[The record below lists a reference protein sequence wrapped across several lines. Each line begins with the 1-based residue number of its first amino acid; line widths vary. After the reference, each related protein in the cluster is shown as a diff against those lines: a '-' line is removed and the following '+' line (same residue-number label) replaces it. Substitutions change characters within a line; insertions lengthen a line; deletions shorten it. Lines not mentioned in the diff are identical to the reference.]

1 VNSQPPPCQK
11 KHLWKQRETNQPT
24 PSGNETPTDCGTEQ
38 RASVLTH
45 HERNTMYYRASSFLL
60 AAAMSASTYCA
71 AQFNSFAGDLDS
83 NNPFHQLPTISGTI
97 NSINGTP
104 LHDIRIEVRA
114 MGTGS
119 VIETCFSSANGTFE
133 ARNLRPG
140 TYEVVAIDGMSETSE
155 HVTLQGGMA
164 SVNLRMG
171 GGGSGSSSPKIGT
184 VSVVELKTPEKA
196 RHLTQKAHEAFRKNH
211 REEAQKDVEQALAIA
226 PDYPDAL
233 TTRAVLRMSSNQPQ
247 AAIEDLDH
255 AVKVD
260 PSYGPAYLVLGAVFN
275 QMGRYDEALRS
286 LDRGSM
292 YDPKSWQCAFESS
305 KAWLGKREYTRAVEQ
320 LNRAEKLT
328 VRSMM
333 APIHLLRGYALMG
346 EKHFEQASTDLEAY
360 LTAEPNGELAGS
372 ARAALAKVKTLMVEK
387 PDTLVLPAMTG
398 VFASAAH

>member
-1 VNSQPPPCQK
+1 MY
-11 KHLWKQRETNQPT
+11 H
-24 PSGNETPTDCGTEQ
+24 
-38 RASVLTH
+38 RASP
-45 HERNTMYYRASSFLL
+45 FLL
-60 AAAMSASTYCA
+60 AAAISASTYCA
-71 AQFNSFAGDLDS
+71 AQLNSFAGDLAS
-83 NNPFHQLPTISGTI
+83 NNPFRGLPTISGTI

-114 MGTGS
+114 MGTGA
-119 VIETCFSSANGTFE
+119 VIGTCYSNANGNFE

-140 TYEVVAIDGMSETSE
+140 TYEVVAIDGLSETRE
-155 HVTLQGGMA
+155 NVTLEGGTA
-164 SVNLRMG
+164 SVNLRTG
-171 GGGSGSSSPKIGT
+171 GSGSGSSSPKIGT
-184 VSVVELKTPEKA
+184 VSIAELKTPEKA
-196 RHLTQKAHEAFRKNH
+196 RHLTQKAREALRKNH
-211 REEAQKDVEQALAIA
+211 REEAQKAVEQALAIA

-233 TTRAVLRMSSNQPQ
+233 TTRAVLRLSANQPQ

-260 PSYGPAYLVLGAVFN
+260 PSFGPAYLVLGAVFN

-305 KAWLGKREYTRAVEQ
+305 KAWLGKREYGHAVEQ

-328 VRSMM
+328 VRGMM